1 MISRVIFVQ
10 SEYIQIECFRVLFK
24 LNVFSFNGMAL
35 SAGDDELSE
44 DGLNV
49 ESESSDEEHYAGNE
63 YLGGDEAAVDEGTAP
78 ESPLSVLTTTLL
90 S

>member
-35 SAGDDELSE
+35 SAGDD
-44 DGLNV
+44 
-49 ESESSDEEHYAGNE
+49 AGISIQTRASLVLYHE
-63 YLGGDEAAVDEGTAP
+63 IIYLTPD
-78 ESPLSVLTTTLL
+78 SNFKS
-90 S
+90 